1 LYWAGLTSFD
11 LGEAG
16 RSLLWWEP
24 LINEYPRSRFTP
36 EVLFLTAEIYA
47 DRGERRRSLELYD
60 RLVAAYPDSPRTVE
74 ADRRRRTLRLEL
86 DGLSAREAELWVALE
101 SATDTPEPGSAG
113 WFDIVLELGRI
124 AIREQI
130 TLTVQRSRI
139 VEYLLRAGDYT
150 GAEAA
155 EASVL
160 LAEYYRRRG
169 ETRAAV
175 ERYVQAAATPGAPDE
190 LRAQSLFELAVLA
203 RDRGDTTTARDAV
216 RELSTRYPD
225 SIWSDRAQSV
235 LEDD

>member
-1 LYWAGLTSFD
+1 M
-11 LGEAG
+11 
-16 RSLLWWEP
+16 
-24 LINEYPRSRFTP
+24 
-36 EVLFLTAEIYA
+36 
-47 DRGERRRSLELYD
+47 
-60 RLVAAYPDSPRTVE
+60 AAYPNSPRTAE

-101 SATDTPEPGSAG
+101 SADDAPEPGTGA
-113 WFDIVLELGRI
+113 WFDLVVELGRI

-130 TLTVQRSRI
+130 TLTAQRSRI
-139 VEYLLRAGDYT
+139 VDYLLRAGDYT

-175 ERYVQAAATPGAPDE
+175 ERYVQAAATPGAPEE

-203 RDRGDTTTARDAV
+203 RDRGDNATARDAV
-216 RELSTRYPD
+216 RELNSRYPE